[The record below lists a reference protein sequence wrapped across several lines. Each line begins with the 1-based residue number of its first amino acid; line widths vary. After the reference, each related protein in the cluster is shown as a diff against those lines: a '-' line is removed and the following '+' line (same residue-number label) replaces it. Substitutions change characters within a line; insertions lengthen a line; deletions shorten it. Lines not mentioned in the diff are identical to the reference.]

1 MAKAWQDFGKK
12 LDDEA
17 KDALFAGGFDYD
29 SYSSDEERIRA
40 ALDML
45 YNLPLWKKARYDDL
59 KRLRNKYAYDEKG
72 VDPFDISNAASIIG
86 SWSDKVADDGKSK
99 LTQGDQFY
107 DQYWK
112 ADKNQREYWKDAV
125 EGKLGKGAW
134 EQIKKRMNA
143 RLKAE
148 TYAKI
153 AKDRA
158 SIMEGYDPE
167 TGDVNPVDWAESAF
181 MGIFAPRQKKAYKEG
196 REPTMAEKV
205 MDAGSNM
212 AYSMIPTGKIGAAI
226 AGPAAGLGKRVLGAV
241 ASNAVAPA
249 AVAVGDLA
257 TGAQDYAGVKDFA
270 TDVGLGTLTNL
281 GVNKGLAAVGSRA
294 IPFLLGQT
302 KAEKGSAKVLRDM
315 LDGKPTAKEAAEG
328 QVAEATSR
336 AKDVL
341 KSKAELTPENQDQLL
356 DDLLVTEFG
365 RIVKNDKEYAKQLQ
379 KNIKESKDWA
389 AEKNTDAYKLVGKE
403 PLWQT
408 DAVTALRNR
417 ISNNRLLETKVVG
430 RDMASKQKTFEQPL
444 DDNIWSFLDDVPG
457 DEAIVRETLRRHPE
471 LENLVTPE
479 SMKRKAAYAAKD
491 FAVNKYGSDSDASKV
506 LALVPGMEDPK
517 KLRKE
522 QDKARQ
528 TKKEAKAAQ
537 ILDVSGYD
545 GEDQKYLT
553 LIKNKPEVL
562 RGIGKE
568 AQDSKFKNWLLLRGN
583 DILRSQGSDLFR
595 PTFAVE

>member
-1 MAKAWQDFGKK
+1 MTKQELFKK
-12 LDDEA
+12 HFTPAQLDWLA
-17 KDALFAGGFDYD
+17 AHPSGNK
-29 SYSSDEERIRA
+29 STSDLES
-40 ALDML
+40 L
-45 YNLPLWKKARYDDL
+45 
-59 KRLRNKYAYDEKG
+59 
-72 VDPFDISNAASIIG
+72 SNAASALFAADQY
-86 SWSDKVADDGKSK
+86 SSVEDKQNLAKLMDKGILSYDLESLATTASKKFTGFEEDGKKVSGAEQF
-99 LTQGDQFY
+99 LNAFFGDE
-107 DQYWK
+107 
-112 ADKNQREYWKDAV
+112 NGN
-125 EGKLGKGAW
+125 GK
-134 EQIKKRMNA
+134 ETD
-143 RLKAE
+143 KAE
-148 TYAKI
+148 RDKWRVRIKEEYGEDGWENAKKVLQDAAVARMETKI

-167 TGDVNPVDWAESAF
+167 TGEVRPLDWAESAF
-181 MGIFAPRQKKAYKEG
+181 MGLFAPRQKKAYKEG
-196 REPTMAEKV
+196 REPTAAEKV
-205 MDAGSNM
+205 MDAGSNI
-212 AYSMIPTGKIGAAI
+212 AYSMIPAGKIGAAI

-249 AVAVGDLA
+249 TVAAGDLV
-257 TGAQDYAGVKDFA
+257 TGAKDYAGAKDFA
-270 TDVGLGTLTNL
+270 IDVGLGTLTNL
-281 GVNKGLAAVGSRA
+281 GVNKGLAAIGSRA

-302 KAEKGSAKVLRDM
+302 KADKGSAKVLRDM

-341 KSKAELTPENQDQLL
+341 KSKAELTPEAQDQLL

-379 KNIKESKDWA
+379 QNIKESKDWA

-417 ISNNRLLETKVVG
+417 VSNNKLLETKVVG
-430 RDMASKQKTFEQPL
+430 RDMASRQKSFEQPL

-479 SMKRKAAYAAKD
+479 SMKRRAAYAAKD

-506 LALVPGMEDPK
+506 LSLIPGMENPK
-517 KLRKE
+517 QLRKE
-522 QDKARQ
+522 QEKARQ
-528 TKKEAKAAQ
+528 ANREAKAAQ
-537 ILDVSGYD
+537 ILDLSGY
-545 GEDQKYLT
+545 GLEDQKYLSI
-553 LIKNKPEVL
+553 IKNKPEVL

-568 AQDSKFKNWLLLRGN
+568 AHDPKFKNWLLIRGT
-583 DILRSQGSDLFR
+583 DILRGTDLFR
-595 PTFAVE
+595 PTPSVD

>member
-1 MAKAWQDFGKK
+1 MAKAWEDFGKK

-17 KDALFAGGFDYD
+17 KDALFAGGFDYA
-29 SYSSDEERIRA
+29 SYSSDEDRVRA

-45 YNLPLWKKARYDDL
+45 YHTPLWKKARYDDL

-86 SWSDKVADDGKSK
+86 SWSDKTSDDGKSK

-134 EQIKKRMNA
+134 EQVKKRMNA
-143 RLKAE
+143 RLKYESAVK
-148 TYAKI
+148 T

-158 SIMEGYDPE
+158 AIMEGYDPE
-167 TGDVNPVDWAESAF
+167 TGDVNPLGWAQSAF

-196 REPTMAEKV
+196 REPSIAEKA
-205 MDAGSNM
+205 MDAGSNI
-212 AYSMIPTGKIGAAI
+212 AYSLIPTGKIGAAI

-249 AVAVGDLA
+249 AVAVGDLV

-281 GVNKGLAAVGSRA
+281 GVNKGLAAIGSRA

-302 KAEKGSAKVLRDM
+302 KADKGSAKVLRDM

-341 KSKAELTPENQDQLL
+341 KSKAELTPEAQDQLL

-365 RIVKNDKEYAKQLQ
+365 RIVKNDKAYAKELKQ
-379 KNIKESKDWA
+379 NIKEAKELA
-389 AEKNTDAYKLVGKE
+389 AERNTDAYQLVGKD
-403 PLWQT
+403 PMWQI
-408 DAVTALRNR
+408 DLIDALRNR
-417 ISNNRLLETKVVG
+417 VSNNRILETKVVG
-430 RDMASKQKTFEQPL
+430 RDLASKQSSFEQPL
-444 DDNIWSFLDDVPG
+444 DDNIWTFVSDVPN

-479 SMKRKAAYAAKD
+479 SVKRKAAYAAKD
-491 FAVNKYGSDSDASKV
+491 FAVNKYGSDADASKV
-506 LALVPGMEDPK
+506 LSLIPGMEDPK
-517 KLRKE
+517 QLRKE
-522 QDKARQ
+522 QEKSRQ
-528 TKKEAKAAQ
+528 AKREAKAAK

-545 GEDQKYLT
+545 AEDQKYLT
-553 LIKNKPEVL
+553 LIKNKPEIL

-583 DILRSQGSDLFR
+583 DILREQGSELFR
-595 PTFAVE
+595 PTPSVK

>member
-17 KDALFAGGFDYD
+17 KDALFASGFNYD
-29 SYSSDEERIRA
+29 SYSSDDERIRA
-40 ALDML
+40 ALDVL
-45 YNLPLWKKARYDDL
+45 YSLPLWKKERYDDL
-59 KRLRNKYAYDEKG
+59 KRMRNKYAYDEKG
-72 VDPFDISNAASIIG
+72 IDQFSIPNAASIIG
-86 SWSDKVADDGKSK
+86 SWTDRVSDDGKTKVS
-99 LTQGDQFY
+99 QGDQFY
-107 DQYWK
+107 EQYWN
-112 ADKNQREYWKDAV
+112 ADKNQREYWKDAI
-125 EGKLGKGAW
+125 EGKIGKGAW
-134 EQIKKRMNA
+134 EEVKKRMNA
-143 RLKAE
+143 RLRAE
-148 TYAKI
+148 TDVKT

-167 TGDVNPVDWAESAF
+167 TGDVNPLDWAESAF

-196 REPTMAEKV
+196 REPTGAEKV
-205 MDAGSNM
+205 MDAGSNI
-212 AYSMIPTGKIGAAI
+212 AYSLIPTGKIGAAI

-249 AVAVGDLA
+249 AVAVGDA
-257 TGAQDYAGVKDFA
+257 VTGAQDYAGVKDFA

-281 GVNKGLAAVGSRA
+281 GVNKGLAAIGSRA

-302 KAEKGSAKVLRDM
+302 KADKGSAKVLRDM

-341 KSKAELTPENQDQLL
+341 KSKAELTPEAQDQLL

-365 RIVKNDKEYAKQLQ
+365 RIVKNDKEYAKKLQ
-379 KNIKESKDWA
+379 QNIKESKDWA
-389 AEKNTDAYKLVGKE
+389 SEKNTDAYKLVGKE

-417 ISNNRLLETKVVG
+417 ISNNKLLETKVVG
-430 RDMASKQKTFEQPL
+430 RDMASKQKSFEQPL
-444 DDNIWSFLDDVPG
+444 DDNIWTFLDDVPN
-457 DEAIVRETLRRHPE
+457 DESIVRETLRRHPE

-506 LALVPGMEDPK
+506 LALIPGVDDPK
-517 KLRKE
+517 QLRKE
-522 QDKARQ
+522 QEKARQ
-528 TKKEAKAAQ
+528 AHKEAKAAQ
-537 ILDVSGYD
+537 VLDLSNYEP
-545 GEDQKYLT
+545 EDQKYLSI
-553 LIKNKPEVL
+553 IKNKPEVL

-568 AQDSKFKNWLLLRGN
+568 AHDPKFKTWLLLRGN
-583 DILRSQGSDLFR
+583 DILRGTELYR
-595 PTFAVE
+595 PTPTVE

>member
-17 KDALFAGGFDYD
+17 KDALASGGFDYG

-45 YNLPLWKKARYDDL
+45 YHLPLWKKARYDDL

-86 SWSDKVADDGKSK
+86 SWTDKTADDGKTK

-112 ADKNQREYWKDAV
+112 ADKNQREYWKDAI

-134 EQIKKRMNA
+134 EQVKKRMNA
-143 RLKAE
+143 RLKYEAAVK
-148 TYAKI
+148 T

-158 SIMEGYDPE
+158 AIMEGYDPE
-167 TGDVNPVDWAESAF
+167 TGDVNPLGWAQSAF
-181 MGIFAPRQKKAYKEG
+181 MGIFAPRQKAAYKEG
-196 REPTMAEKV
+196 REPTLAEQA
-205 MDAGSNM
+205 MDAGSNI
-212 AYSMIPTGKIGAAI
+212 AYSLIPTGKIGAAI

-241 ASNAVAPA
+241 VSNAVAPA
-249 AVAVGDLA
+249 AVAVGDA
-257 TGAQDYAGVKDFA
+257 VTGAQDYAGVKDFA

-281 GVNKGLAAVGSRA
+281 GVNKGLAAIGSRA

-302 KAEKGSAKVLRDM
+302 KAEKGSAKILRDM
-315 LDGKPTAKEAAEG
+315 LDGKPTAKEAAES

-336 AKDVL
+336 AKDAL
-341 KSKAELTPENQDQLL
+341 KTKVELSPEAQNQLL
-356 DDLLVTEFG
+356 DDLLVTEFA

-379 KNIKESKDWA
+379 KNIKEA
-389 AEKNTDAYKLVGKE
+389 AEQAAERNTDAYKLVGKE
-403 PLWQT
+403 PLWQI
-408 DAVTALRNR
+408 DATTALRNR
-417 ISNNRLLETKVVG
+417 VSKDRILETKVRG
-430 RDMASKQKTFEQPL
+430 RNSNNTGYEKPL
-444 DDNIWSFLDDVPG
+444 DDNIWSFLDEVPG

-479 SMKRKAAYAAKD
+479 NVKRKAAYAAKD
-491 FAVNKYGSDSDASKV
+491 FAVNKYGSDADASKV

-517 KLRKE
+517 QLRKE
-522 QDKARQ
+522 QQKARQ
-528 TKKEAKAAQ
+528 SKREAKAAQ
-537 ILDVSGYD
+537 ILDLSGYD
-545 GEDQKYLT
+545 TEDQKYLS

-583 DILRSQGSDLFR
+583 DILREQGSELFR
-595 PTFAVE
+595 PTPSVE

>member
-17 KDALFAGGFDYD
+17 KDALASGGFDYG

-45 YNLPLWKKARYDDL
+45 YHLPLWKKARYDDL

-86 SWSDKVADDGKSK
+86 SWADKTTDDGKTK

-134 EQIKKRMNA
+134 EQVKKRMNA
-143 RLKAE
+143 RLKYEAAVK
-148 TYAKI
+148 T

-158 SIMEGYDPE
+158 AIMEGYDPK
-167 TGDVNPVDWAESAF
+167 TGDVNPLGWAQSAF
-181 MGIFAPRQKKAYKEG
+181 MGIFAPRQKAAYKEG
-196 REPTMAEKV
+196 REPTAAEMA
-205 MDAGSNM
+205 MDAGSNI
-212 AYSMIPTGKIGAAI
+212 AYSLIPTGEIGAAI

-241 ASNAVAPA
+241 VSNAVAPA
-249 AVAVGDLA
+249 AVAVGDAA
-257 TGAQDYAGVKDFA
+257 TGAKDYAGVKDFA

-302 KAEKGSAKVLRDM
+302 KAEKGSAKILRDM

-341 KSKAELTPENQDQLL
+341 KSKAELSPDMQDQLL

-379 KNIKESKDWA
+379 KNIKEA
-389 AEKNTDAYKLVGKE
+389 AEQASERNTDAYQLVGKE
-403 PLWQT
+403 PLWQI
-408 DAVTALRNR
+408 DAITALRNR
-417 ISNNRLLETKVVG
+417 VSKDRILETKVSG
-430 RDMASKQKTFEQPL
+430 RNSNHQSYEKPL
-444 DDNIWSFLDDVPG
+444 DDNIWSFLEDVPG

-491 FAVNKYGSDSDASKV
+491 FAVNKYGSDADASKV
-506 LALVPGMEDPK
+506 LSLIPGMEDPK
-517 KLRKE
+517 QLRKE
-522 QDKARQ
+522 QQKARQ
-528 TKKEAKAAQ
+528 VKREAKAAQ
-537 ILDVSGYD
+537 ILDLSGYD
-545 GEDQKYLT
+545 SEDQKYLS
-553 LIKNKPEVL
+553 LIKSKPEVL

-583 DILRSQGSDLFR
+583 DILREQGSELFR
-595 PTFAVE
+595 PTPSVE

>member
-1 MAKAWQDFGKK
+1 MAFTNEQKYWLALNGGYSVKGSSEAETDAIRAKMLFDADQFSNLKERDELLKIIDRPNLSYSLDDLAKTASTKFKGYKEDGKEVTAGQEFLDAYFGKDATK
-12 LDDEA
+12 GDRDEWRNRIESKYGSEGWNNA
-17 KDALFAGGFDYD
+17 KKVLQ
-29 SYSSDEERIRA
+29 SA
-40 ALDML
+40 A
-45 YNLPLWKKARYDDL
+45 
-59 KRLRNKYAYDEKG
+59 
-72 VDPFDISNAASIIG
+72 VS
-86 SWSDKVADDGKSK
+86 
-99 LTQGDQFY
+99 
-107 DQYWK
+107 
-112 ADKNQREYWKDAV
+112 
-125 EGKLGKGAW
+125 
-134 EQIKKRMNA
+134 RMN
-143 RLKAE
+143 K
-148 TYAKI
+148 KI

-158 SIMEGYDPE
+158 SVMEGYDPE
-167 TGDVNPVDWAESAF
+167 TGDVNPLDWAESAF

-205 MDAGSNM
+205 MDAGSNI

-249 AVAVGDLA
+249 AVAVGDLVS
-257 TGAQDYAGVKDFA
+257 GAQDYANAKDFA

-281 GVNKGLAAVGSRA
+281 GVNKGLAAIGSRA

-302 KAEKGSAKVLRDM
+302 KAEKGSAKILRDM

-341 KSKAELTPENQDQLL
+341 KSKAELSPEAQDQLL
-356 DDLLVTEFG
+356 DDLLVTEFN
-365 RIVKNDKEYAKQLQ
+365 RIVKNDKAYAKELRQ
-379 KNIKESKDWA
+379 NIKDANELAS
-389 AEKNTDAYKLVGKE
+389 ERNTDAYTLAGKD
-403 PLWQT
+403 PLWQI
-408 DAVTALRNR
+408 DAITALRNR
-417 ISNNRLLETKVVG
+417 VSNNKILETKVSG
-430 RDMASKQKTFEQPL
+430 RNSNHEGYEPPL
-444 DDNIWSFLDDVPG
+444 DDNIWSFLTDVPG
-457 DEAIVRETLRRHPE
+457 DETIVRETLRRHPE

-479 SMKRKAAYAAKD
+479 SVKRKAAYAAKD

-506 LALVPGMEDPK
+506 LSLVPGVDDPK
-517 KLRKE
+517 QLRKE
-522 QDKARQ
+522 QEKARQ
-528 TKKEAKAAQ
+528 SKKEAKAAK

-595 PTFAVE
+595 PTFDVE

>member
-17 KDALFAGGFDYD
+17 KDALASGGFDYG

-45 YNLPLWKKARYDDL
+45 YHLPLWKKARYDDL

-86 SWSDKVADDGKSK
+86 SWSDKTADDGKTK

-112 ADKNQREYWKDAV
+112 ADKNQREYWKDAI

-134 EQIKKRMNA
+134 EQVKKRMNA
-143 RLKAE
+143 RLKYEAAVK
-148 TYAKI
+148 T

-158 SIMEGYDPE
+158 AIMEGYDPE
-167 TGDVNPVDWAESAF
+167 TGDVNPLGWAQSAF
-181 MGIFAPRQKKAYKEG
+181 MGIFAPRQKAAYKEG
-196 REPTMAEKV
+196 REPTAAEMA
-205 MDAGSNM
+205 MDAGSNI
-212 AYSMIPTGKIGAAI
+212 AYSLIPTGKIGAAI

-241 ASNAVAPA
+241 VSNAVAPA
-249 AVAVGDLA
+249 AVAAGDLA
-257 TGAQDYAGVKDFA
+257 TGAKDYAGVKDFA

-302 KAEKGSAKVLRDM
+302 KAEKGSAKILRDM

-336 AKDVL
+336 AKDAL
-341 KSKAELTPENQDQLL
+341 KTKVELSPEAKDQLL

-379 KNIKESKDWA
+379 KNIKEAAKQA
-389 AEKNTDAYKLVGKE
+389 AERNTDAYKLVGKE
-403 PLWQT
+403 PLWQI
-408 DAVTALRNR
+408 DAITALRNR
-417 ISNNRLLETKVVG
+417 VSKDRILETKVSG
-430 RDMASKQKTFEQPL
+430 RNSNHQGYEKPL
-444 DDNIWSFLDDVPG
+444 DDNIWSFLEEVPG
-457 DEAIVRETLRRHPE
+457 DETIVRETLRRHPE

-491 FAVNKYGSDSDASKV
+491 FAVNKYGSDADASKV
-506 LALVPGMEDPK
+506 LALIPGMEDPK
-517 KLRKE
+517 QLRKE
-522 QDKARQ
+522 QQKARQ
-528 TKKEAKAAQ
+528 VKREAKAAQ
-537 ILDVSGYD
+537 ILDLSGYD
-545 GEDQKYLT
+545 SEDQKYLS
-553 LIKNKPEVL
+553 LIKSKPEVL

-583 DILRSQGSDLFR
+583 DILREQGSELFR
-595 PTFAVE
+595 PTPSVE